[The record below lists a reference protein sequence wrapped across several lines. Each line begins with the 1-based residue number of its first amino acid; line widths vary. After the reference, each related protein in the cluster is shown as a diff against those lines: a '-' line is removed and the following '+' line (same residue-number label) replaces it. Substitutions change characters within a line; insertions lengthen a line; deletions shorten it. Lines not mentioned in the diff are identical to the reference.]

1 MDEYAEPAN
10 AHVARL
16 GAALEWQQMEAG
28 LIEAQYE
35 EKAEA
40 NPAHTEIQ
48 TQTDTHTHRKR
59 ERDRATPR
67 RGDESP
73 LCFGR

>member
-1 MDEYAEPAN
+1 M
-10 AHVARL
+10 ARL

-48 TQTDTHTHRKR
+48 TQTDRHTQKER
-59 ERDRATPR
+59 ERPSDTS
-67 RGDESP
+67 RG
-73 LCFGR
+73 R

>member
-48 TQTDTHTHRKR
+48 TQTDTDTQKER
-59 ERDRATPR
+59 ERPSDT
-67 RGDESP
+67 SP
-73 LCFGR
+73 GR

>member
-1 MDEYAEPAN
+1 MDEYAEPPN

-48 TQTDTHTHRKR
+48 TQTDTHREKER
-59 ERDRATPR
+59 ERPSDT
-67 RGDESP
+67 SP
-73 LCFGR
+73 GR